1 MSTSLSEAYRSSA
14 HPIHLQHIIPLDFSS
29 VRELPDSHAWTSS
42 LLLDDKPHGRRGSVI
57 GVGGPIPVIDL
68 ADANVVKL
76 VGRACE
82 TWGVFQITNHGQP
95 ISLLEAVESE
105 SLRLF
110 SLPAEQKLKAL
121 RSPDG
126 ATGYGRARITP
137 FFSKLMWHEG
147 FTIMGSPAEH
157 AHQLWPHNYT
167 RFCGVMD
174 EYQKEMKQLSVRLL
188 RLILSSLGLAREDLT
203 KWVGPAGEFT
213 QGATTALQL
222 NSYPAC
228 PDPNRTMGL
237 AAHTDTSMFTIL
249 YQSNT
254 SGLQIF
260 RDGFGWVSVPPL
272 AGALIVNVGDLLQI
286 LSNARFPAVLH
297 RAVVNRTNQRLSI
310 AYFYGPSTETRI
322 MPLSKLIGP
331 GDPPLYRS
339 LTWKEY
345 IGIKAKHLYRALSLV
360 RLQQLAPMNGSL
372 DMNDQ

>member
-1 MSTSLSEAYRSSA
+1 MAVLVSPPSSLSSCGMKAS
-14 HPIHLQHIIPLDFSS
+14 PLWVLQLNTLINF
-29 VRELPDSHAWTSS
+29 
-42 LLLDDKPHGRRGSVI
+42 
-57 GVGGPIPVIDL
+57 GPITTQDFGIYILSLSHTYTHKFIKTCIYTVL
-68 ADANVVKL
+68 
-76 VGRACE
+76 
-82 TWGVFQITNHGQP
+82 
-95 ISLLEAVESE
+95 ISCS
-105 SLRLF
+105 
-110 SLPAEQKLKAL
+110 
-121 RSPDG
+121 
-126 ATGYGRARITP
+126 
-137 FFSKLMWHEG
+137 
-147 FTIMGSPAEH
+147 
-157 AHQLWPHNYT
+157 
-167 RFCGVMD
+167 GVMD